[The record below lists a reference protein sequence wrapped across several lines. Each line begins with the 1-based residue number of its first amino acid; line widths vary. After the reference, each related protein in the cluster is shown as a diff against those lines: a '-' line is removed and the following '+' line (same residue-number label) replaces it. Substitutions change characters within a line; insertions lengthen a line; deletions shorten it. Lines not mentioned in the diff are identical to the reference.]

1 VWVSKPMVR
10 QGLAGMLF
18 AVGPVIASPTA
29 AAQAA
34 GAANDTAD
42 VHFMQG
48 MIMHHA
54 QAIQMVNLIADHT
67 TTPDMPLLG
76 QRIAISQRDE
86 IRLMQTWLRDHH
98 EMAPDSLGHMAMPG
112 MAMGGMLMPGMLT
125 PPQMSALAAA
135 KGPAFDRMFLEGMIH
150 HHEGALVMVKQL
162 LATNGAAQTSEIFQF
177 ASNVDADQRAE
188 IKRMQALLDAMPA
201 SGSKP

>member
-1 VWVSKPMVR
+1 MRASNRMVR
-10 QGLAGMLF
+10 QVLAGILF
-18 AVGPVIASPTA
+18 AMGPVIAGPTA
-29 AAQAA
+29 GAQAA
-34 GAANDTAD
+34 GAPNDTAD

-54 QAIQMVNLIADHT
+54 QAIQMVNLIAGRT
-67 TTPDMPLLG
+67 TREDMPLLG

-86 IRLMQTWLRDHH
+86 IRLMRTWLHDHH

-112 MAMGGMLMPGMLT
+112 MAMGDMLMPGMLT
-125 PPQMSALAAA
+125 PQQMSALAAA
-135 KGPAFDRMFLEGMIH
+135 KGPAFDRLFLEGMIH
-150 HHEGALVMVKQL
+150 HHEGALAMVKQL
-162 LATNGAAQTSEIFQF
+162 FGTNGAAQTSEIFQF

-188 IKRMQALLDAMPA
+188 IRRMQALLDAMPA